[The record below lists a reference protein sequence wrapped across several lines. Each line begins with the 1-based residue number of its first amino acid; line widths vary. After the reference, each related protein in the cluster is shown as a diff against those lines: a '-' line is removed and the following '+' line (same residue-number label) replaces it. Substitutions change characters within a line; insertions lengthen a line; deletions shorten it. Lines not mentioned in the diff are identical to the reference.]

1 MRSLSTTSSGT
12 KSRRQRRT
20 GVSVVNRD
28 GHTIGLDIGA
38 TAVRATVL
46 QPRIVD
52 GRPSVTVH
60 GTGKVDLAPGVIVN
74 GVIQEPAQ
82 LTAALKQLW
91 HVNKFPCNHVI
102 LGIANQQVLV
112 RSMTIPDLDP
122 QQRAKALPYQAREV
136 VALPIDQVVL
146 DFCQLGGPDPETNQV
161 HGLLLATPR
170 EPVLSA
176 VTAVERAG
184 LKVARV
190 DLSSFGSLRSL
201 AYAEPADE
209 AIIDLGAHLTT
220 ILIHQQGVPK
230 LVRTLARGGQHL
242 TEQLADRMDIQVQDA
257 EAVKREIGL
266 LDEGSELSRTLR
278 DGLRPLVGE
287 IRTSVQYFRSSNSG
301 AQIARISL
309 TGGGAALRGISETL
323 EEQIG
328 LPTAVVDPLQHV
340 GNRHSSELAENLGL
354 EVSAVSV
361 GLAMG
366 VAA

>member
-1 MRSLSTTSSGT
+1 MRSR
-12 KSRRQRRT
+12 KKRRP
-20 GVSVVNRD
+20 SVPVLNRD

-46 QPRIVD
+46 APRVVD
-52 GRPSVTVH
+52 GRPTVTMH
-60 GTGKVDLAPGVIVN
+60 GTGTIGLAPGVVVN
-74 GVIQEPAQ
+74 GVIQEQAA

-91 HVNKFPCNHVI
+91 HQNKFPCNNVI
-102 LGIANQQVLV
+102 LGVANQQVLV
-112 RSMTIPDLDP
+112 RAMTIPDLDP

-146 DFCQLGGPDPETNQV
+146 DFAQLGDADPETNTVQ
-161 HGLLLATPR
+161 GLLIATPR

-201 AYAEPADE
+201 AEAEPADE

-220 ILIHQQGVPK
+220 IVIHQRGVPK
-230 LVRTLARGGQHL
+230 LVRTLARGGQQL
-242 TEQLADRMDIQVQDA
+242 TEQLAARMDINQQDA
-257 EAVKREIGL
+257 EAVKRDVGL
-266 LDEGSELSRTLR
+266 LGDDGNELTVMLR
-278 DGLRPLVGE
+278 DALRPLIAE
-287 IRTSVQYFRSSNSG
+287 IQTSVQYFRSANEG
-301 AQIARISL
+301 AQVTRMSL
-309 TGGGAALRGISETL
+309 TGGGSALRGIVGAL
-323 EEQIG
+323 EQQTG
-328 LPTAVVDPLQHV
+328 LPTHVVDPMQYV
-340 GNRHSSELAENLGL
+340 GNRHSSDLAQDPDGEL
-354 EVSAVSV
+354 SAVSI

>member
-1 MRSLSTTSSGT
+1 MKT
-12 KSRRQRRT
+12 RRKRRP
-20 GVSVVNRD
+20 SVAVLNRD

-46 QPRIVD
+46 APRIVD
-52 GRPSVTVH
+52 GRPSVTMH
-60 GTGKVDLAPGVIVN
+60 GTGTIDLAPGVVVN
-74 GVIQEPAQ
+74 GVIQEPTA

-91 HVNKFPCNHVI
+91 HQNKFPCTHVI
-102 LGIANQQVLV
+102 LGVANQQVLV
-112 RSMTIPDLDP
+112 RGITIPDLDP
-122 QQRAKALPYQAREV
+122 QQRTKALPYQAREV

-146 DFCQLGGPDPETNQV
+146 DFAQIGAADPATNTV

-201 AYAEPADE
+201 AEAQPSDE

-220 ILIHQQGVPK
+220 IVIHQQGVPR
-230 LVRTLARGGQHL
+230 LVRTLARGGEQL
-242 TEQLADRMDIQVQDA
+242 TQQLADRMAISQPDA

-266 LDEGSELSRTLR
+266 LDDGSELSGVLR
-278 DGLRPLVGE
+278 EAVRPLIAE
-287 IRTSVQYFRSSNSG
+287 IHTSVQYFRSANEG
-301 AQIARISL
+301 AHIARMSL
-309 TGGGAALRGISETL
+309 TGGGSALRGVAAAL
-323 EEQIG
+323 ERQTG
-328 LPTAVVDPLQHV
+328 LRTEVVDPLQHV
-340 GNRHSSELAENLGL
+340 GNRGSDELEHDPSTAL
-354 EVSAVSV
+354 SAVSV

-366 VAA
+366 AAA